1 MSPIYIKMS
10 KFPHVLLA
18 FKFSKLLN
26 KQEKLMGD
34 KTHSRQLQSLPVG
47 ALVCGV
53 SLATHYAA
61 PMSACECLGMSSVG
75 QLGHIKVFGH
85 PKTYNNP

>member
-1 MSPIYIKMS
+1 MS
-10 KFPHVLLA
+10 KFPNVLLA

-26 KQEKLMGD
+26 KQEKLTGD

-61 PMSACECLGMSSVG
+61 PRDVCECPGMPHVG
-75 QLGHIKVFGH
+75 QLDHKKFFGNPRHIIT
-85 PKTYNNP
+85 PK